1 MPWNKKKSYNLL
13 KSDKKSKT
21 ANGTYT
27 KKTETKKNFKL
38 FEKFISKLINWFN
51 IEASK
56 TGQHQKFL
64 MNGTLSCHKQN
75 FSYQDRG
82 ILPAF

>member
-27 KKTETKKNFKL
+27 KKTETRKISNSSRSSSVNSSTGL
-38 FEKFISKLINWFN
+38 ISKVPKQAN
-51 IEASK
+51 IK
-56 TGQHQKFL
+56 YYRWTDQ
-64 MNGTLSCHKQN
+64 
-75 FSYQDRG
+75 
-82 ILPAF
+82 